1 MFFGQYDHSIDDKG
15 RLTIP
20 AQYRDQLA
28 QGAYVTRGLDENLM
42 VIPAD
47 EFESLYHKMK
57 AMNIVDDHSRD
68 LARLLFGNAAMLELD
83 KAGRVLIPA
92 YQRAAININS
102 SVKLVGMGAYFDIW
116 APENWSSKEELL
128 NDEKERADRFK
139 DLNLTF

>member
-28 QGAYVTRGLDENLM
+28 NGAYITRGLDENLM
-42 VIPAD
+42 VIPAN
-47 EFESLYHKMK
+47 EFESLYHKIK
-57 AMNIVDDHSRD
+57 AMNIVDGHSRN
-68 LARLLFGNAAMLELD
+68 LARLIFGNASMLELD

-92 YQRAAININS
+92 YQREAAHINS
-102 SVKLVGMGAYFDIW
+102 SVKLVGMGPFIDV
-116 APENWSSKEELL
+116 WSPDFWKEKEELL
-128 NDEKERADRFK
+128 NDGNERANMFK